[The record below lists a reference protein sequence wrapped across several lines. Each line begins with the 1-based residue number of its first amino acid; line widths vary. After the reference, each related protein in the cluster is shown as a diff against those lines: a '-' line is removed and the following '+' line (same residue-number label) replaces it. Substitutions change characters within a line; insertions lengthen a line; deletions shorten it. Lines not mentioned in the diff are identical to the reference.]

1 MYSIPD
7 KKSLE
12 ALYVIVDFGLG
23 SKIIKTAKQNGI
35 LGATVFL
42 GKGTVKSRLLEILGL
57 SDIRKEI
64 VLMVSERTTAY
75 NALEKLNSEF
85 NLDKPNHGI
94 AFSTTAAA
102 LFGNRSYEQNS
113 IEENKESRGVEN
125 SMYKAIYI
133 IVDRGKAEDVMDA
146 ATNAGARGGTIINAR
161 GSGIHETHTLFSMQI
176 EPEKEMVIILSE
188 NDLADSIVSSIRQ
201 ELRIDEPGNGIIF
214 IQDVNKAYG
223 LR

>member
-1 MYSIPD
+1 MYNAPY

-12 ALYVIVDFGLG
+12 ALCLIVDFGLG
-23 SKIIKTAKQNGI
+23 SKIIKSAKQIGMS
-35 LGATVFL
+35 GATVFL

-75 NALEKLNSEF
+75 KALEKLNSEF

-94 AFSTTAAA
+94 AFSIPVTD
-102 LFGNRSYEQNS
+102 LFGVKSYEQKNT
-113 IEENKESRGVEN
+113 EENKESRGVEY
-125 SMYKAIYI
+125 SMYKAICI
-133 IVDRGKAEDVMDA
+133 IVDKGKGEDVMEA
-146 ATNAGARGGTIINAR
+146 AINAGARGGTIINAR

-176 EPEKEMVIILSE
+176 EPEKEMVLILSE

-201 ELRIDEPGNGIIF
+201 ALKIDEPGNGIIF